1 MAINVKKED
10 IVQIENHCT
19 KKIRLGYLQSL
30 STWMKPEEESS
41 ISQGV
46 DSGDGKKNDAKHLES
61 PGVAEVTEAS
71 RLK

>member
-1 MAINVKKED
+1 MAINAKKED
-10 IVQIENHCT
+10 IVKIENHCT
-19 KKIRLGYLQSL
+19 KNIRLGYLQRL
-30 STWMKPEEESS
+30 STWMEPEEESS

-46 DSGDGKKNDAKHLES
+46 DSGDGNKKGAKHLES